1 MLLLRGMVLLSTE
14 KNLDL
19 SYAAAKVIDMIA
31 LDIAIVRIEYIG
43 MYTEYFKAVRDIF
56 KTAH

>member
-1 MLLLRGMVLLSTE
+1 MVLLSTE